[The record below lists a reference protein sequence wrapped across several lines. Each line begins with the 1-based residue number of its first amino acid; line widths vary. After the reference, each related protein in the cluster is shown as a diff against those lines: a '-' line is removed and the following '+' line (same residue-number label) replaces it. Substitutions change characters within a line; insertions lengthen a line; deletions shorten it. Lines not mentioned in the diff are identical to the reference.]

1 MGVIVNYKMR
11 LFPSIIIALVNAKP
25 EDRLTALES
34 KLAHLEQLIG
44 TLDASPFDGD
54 CNSGGTLEQLNE
66 YLCDLSASTE
76 EFVEATRENYID
88 LQLRLE
94 ANTATIDGIKDELGE
109 LNDQEQML
117 TKQVN
122 NVDDSIDCGAQGNF
136 EPQCRCDNGIL
147 QNGKC

>member
-1 MGVIVNYKMR
+1 MGIVNYKMR
-11 LFPSIIIALVNAKP
+11 LLPSIILALVNAKP

-54 CNSGGTLEQLNE
+54 CNSGGTLEQLNA
-66 YLCDLSASTE
+66 YLCDLSANTE

-94 ANTATIDGIKDELGE
+94 ANTATIDGIKDEL
-109 LNDQEQML
+109 NDQEQML

-136 EPQCRCDNGIL
+136 EPQCR
-147 QNGKC
+147 